1 MQTEIYIFSISP
13 APLKV
18 KNNRAFYGKYYLKRR
33 HFMTDK
39 RTSKIFTSNIRISE
53 TCCFGGTLESEGPLG
68 KFFDGF
74 TEPEPQEG
82 QSWEKHESDMIQN
95 TVKTLLEKAEI
106 PEKEIG
112 LLLGGDLMNQCTSS
126 AYGLEEFDI
135 PYIGLY
141 GACSTFAE
149 GIMTG
154 SMYLEADACRSAI
167 ATASSHFCSAERQ
180 YRFPLS
186 YGAFPQGT
194 SQHTV
199 TGCGAALLE
208 KTEGGNAGIYV
219 KSALPGIV
227 INSGITN
234 ASNMG
239 AAMATAAA
247 DTILRHLN
255 CTGTTLTDYDMIAT
269 GDLGKIGLEMLK
281 DMLKSHG
288 HHDKDNIVTD
298 CGVLVYDTENQDVSC
313 GGSGCGCSAVTFC
326 GYIFDRMKKKELQK
340 VLLVGTGAMMSP
352 QSLLQGL
359 SIPAVAHLVEFEV
372 RL

>member
-1 MQTEIYIFSISP
+1 MT
-13 APLKV
+13 
-18 KNNRAFYGKYYLKRR
+18 NKRNSALFKSR
-33 HFMTDK
+33 
-39 RTSKIFTSNIRISE
+39 IRVSHAS
-53 TCCFGGTLESEGPLG
+53 CFGGKFEKEGPLG
-68 KFFDGF
+68 RYFDGF
-74 TEPEPQEG
+74 APDEPQDGET
-82 QSWEKHESDMIQN
+82 WEKHESDMIQN
-95 TVKTLLEKAEI
+95 TVKTLLDKSQT
-106 PEKEIG
+106 PEKEVG

-126 AYGLEEFDI
+126 AYGLEGFDI
-135 PYIGLY
+135 PYLGLY

-154 SMYLEADACRSAI
+154 SMYIESGAAQSAV
-167 ATASSHFCSAERQ
+167 ASASSHFCTAERQ

-199 TGCGAALLE
+199 TGCGAVLLE
-208 KTEGGNAGIYV
+208 RTSEDGKGIFV

-227 INSGITN
+227 INRGITN

-247 DTILRHLN
+247 DTLLRHLEN
-255 CTGTTLTDYDMIAT
+255 TNTCLSDYDMIAT
-269 GDLGKIGLEMLK
+269 GDLGKIGLEMLW

-288 HHDKDNIVTD
+288 FDDKDNIITD

-326 GYIFDRMKKKELQK
+326 GYIYDRMKKNELK
-340 VLLVGTGAMMSP
+340 RVLLIGTGAMMSP

-359 SIPAVAHLVEFEV
+359 SIPAVAHLVEFEL
-372 RL
+372 RM

>member
-1 MQTEIYIFSISP
+1 
-13 APLKV
+13 
-18 KNNRAFYGKYYLKRR
+18 
-33 HFMTDK
+33 MTDK
-39 RTSKIFTSNIRISE
+39 RTSKIFSSDIRIHAVS
-53 TCCFGGTLESEGPLG
+53 CFGGTFEKEGPLG
-68 KFFDGF
+68 KYFDGF
-74 TEPEPQEG
+74 APDEPAEG

-95 TVKTLLEKAEI
+95 TVENLLEKSEI
-106 PEKEIG
+106 PEQEVG

-126 AYGLEEFDI
+126 AYGLEGFDI

-154 SMYLEADACRSAI
+154 SMYLEANACRSAI
-167 ATASSHFCSAERQ
+167 ASASSHFCTAERQ

-186 YGAFPQGT
+186 YGAFPQNT

-199 TGCGAALLE
+199 TGCGAVLLE
-208 KTEGGNAGIYV
+208 KTDGKESGVYV

-227 INSGITN
+227 INRGITN

-239 AAMATAAA
+239 AAMVTAAT
-247 DTILRHLN
+247 DTIVRHLKSTDTN
-255 CTGTTLTDYDMIAT
+255 LSDYDMIAT
-269 GDLGKIGLEMLK
+269 GDLGKIGLK
-281 DMLKSHG
+281 MLKSLLKNSG
-288 HHDKDNIVTD
+288 YNDKDNIVTD
-298 CGVLVYDTENQDVSC
+298 CGILVYDLENQEVSC

-326 GYIFDRMKKKELQK
+326 AHIYNRMIKGELK
-340 VLLVGTGAMMSP
+340 RVLLVGTGAMMSP

-372 RL
+372 RM

>member
-1 MQTEIYIFSISP
+1 
-13 APLKV
+13 
-18 KNNRAFYGKYYLKRR
+18 
-33 HFMTDK
+33 MTDK
-39 RTSKIFTSNIRISE
+39 RTSKIFSSNIQIRE
-53 TCCFGGTLESEGPLG
+53 TSCFCGTLEGEGPLG
-68 KFFDGF
+68 KHFDGIVKP
-74 TEPEPQEG
+74 EPENG
-82 QSWEKHESDMIQN
+82 QSWEKHESDMIQS
-95 TVKTLLEKAEI
+95 TVKLLLEKSGI

-154 SMYLEADACRSAI
+154 SMYLEANAVHSAI
-167 ATASSHFCSAERQ
+167 ASASSHFCTAERQ

-186 YGAFPQGT
+186 YGAFPQST

-208 KTEGGNAGIYV
+208 KTDGKDEGIYV

-227 INSGITN
+227 INRGITN

-247 DTILRHLN
+247 DTILRHLE
-255 CTGTTLTDYDMIAT
+255 GTNTSLFDYDMIAT

-281 DMLKSHG
+281 DMLNSHG
-288 HHDKDNIVTD
+288 FCDKDNIVTD
-298 CGVLVYDTENQDVSC
+298 CGVMIYDLENQDVSC

-326 GYIFDRMKKKELQK
+326 GYIFDRMKKADLKK
-340 VLLVGTGAMMSP
+340 VLLIGTGAMMSP

-372 RL
+372 RSEA

>member
-1 MQTEIYIFSISP
+1 MTHKRLPKTFTE
-13 APLKV
+13 
-18 KNNRAFYGKYYLKRR
+18 
-33 HFMTDK
+33 
-39 RTSKIFTSNIRISE
+39 NIRVSAAA
-53 TCCFGGTLESEGPLG
+53 CFGSKLEKEGPLG
-68 KFFDGF
+68 AYFDGF
-74 TEPEPQEG
+74 VKEEPDDGET
-82 QSWEKHESDMIQN
+82 WEKNESDMIKS
-95 TVKTLLEKAEI
+95 TVTALLEKSRT
-106 PEKEIG
+106 PENEVG
-112 LLLGGDLMNQCTSS
+112 LLLSGDLMNQCTSS

-154 SMYLEADACRSAI
+154 SMYIEANAVNSAI
-167 ATASSHFCSAERQ
+167 ASASSHFCTAERQ

-199 TGCGAALLE
+199 TGCGAALIE
-208 KTEGGNAGIYV
+208 KVNGNEKGVFV

-227 INSGITN
+227 INRGITN
-234 ASNMG
+234 AANMG

-247 DTILRHLN
+247 DTIIRHLESTN
-255 CTGTTLTDYDMIAT
+255 TTLSDYDMIAT
-269 GDLGKIGLEMLK
+269 GDLGKIGLEMAK
-281 DMLKSHG
+281 DMLKLQG
-288 HHDKDNIVTD
+288 FYDKKGIFTD
-298 CGVLVYDTENQDVSC
+298 CGTLIYDTERQDVSC

-326 GYIFDRMKKKELQK
+326 GYIYDKMSKGELK
-340 VLLVGTGAMMSP
+340 NVLLIGTGAMMSP

-372 RL
+372 RA

>member
-1 MQTEIYIFSISP
+1 
-13 APLKV
+13 
-18 KNNRAFYGKYYLKRR
+18 
-33 HFMTDK
+33 MTDK
-39 RTSKIFTSNIRISE
+39 RNSTLFKSHIRVSHTS
-53 TCCFGGTLESEGPLG
+53 CFGGSLEKEGPIRG
-68 KFFDGF
+68 CFDGF
-74 TEPEPQEG
+74 APPEPNEG
-82 QSWEKHESDMIQN
+82 ETWEKHESDMIKS
-95 TVKTLLEKAEI
+95 TVCALLDKSNI

-112 LLLGGDLMNQCTSS
+112 LLLGGDLLNQCTSS
-126 AYGLEEFDI
+126 AYGLEDFDI

-154 SMYLEADACRSAI
+154 SMYIEAGAVQSAL
-167 ATASSHFCSAERQ
+167 ASASSHFCTAERQ

-186 YGAFPQGT
+186 YGSFPQGT

-208 KTEGGNAGIYV
+208 KTTDNEKGIFV

-227 INSGITN
+227 INRGITN

-247 DTILRHLN
+247 DTILRHLQN
-255 CTGTTLTDYDMIAT
+255 TGTNLCDYDMIAT

-288 HHDKDNIVTD
+288 FDDKDNTVTD
-298 CGVLVYDTENQDVSC
+298 CGVMIYDLENQDVSC

-326 GYIFDRMKKKELQK
+326 GYICDRMKKNELEK
-340 VLLVGTGAMMSP
+340 VLLIGTGAMMSP

-359 SIPAVAHLVEFEV
+359 SIPAVAHLVEFEL
-372 RL
+372 RG

>member
-1 MQTEIYIFSISP
+1 
-13 APLKV
+13 
-18 KNNRAFYGKYYLKRR
+18 
-33 HFMTDK
+33 MTDK
-39 RTSKIFTSNIRISE
+39 RPSKIFTSAIRISH
-53 TCCFGGTLESEGPLG
+53 TSCFGSSLEKDGPLG
-68 KFFDGF
+68 DFFDGIMP
-74 TEPEPQEG
+74 PEPDDGET
-82 QSWEKHESDMIQN
+82 WEKHESDMIKN
-95 TVKTLLEKAEI
+95 TVTSLLQKSHI

-126 AYGLEEFDI
+126 AYGLEDFDI

-154 SMYLEADACRSAI
+154 SMYLEANAAQSAI
-167 ATASSHFCSAERQ
+167 ASASSHFCTAERQ

-186 YGAFPQGT
+186 YGAFPQST

-208 KTEGGNAGIYV
+208 KTDTKQPGVYV

-227 INSGITN
+227 IDRGITN

-247 DTILRHLN
+247 DTILRHLKN
-255 CTGTTLTDYDMIAT
+255 TETCISDYDMIAT
-269 GDLGKIGLEMLK
+269 GDLGKIGVEMTK
-281 DMLKSHG
+281 DMLKGHG
-288 HHDKDNIVTD
+288 YSDTQNIITD
-298 CGVLVYDTENQDVSC
+298 CGIMIYDTENQDVSC

-326 GYIFDRMKKKELQK
+326 GYIYNKMSIGKLKR
-340 VLLVGTGAMMSP
+340 VLLIGTGAMMSP
-352 QSLLQGL
+352 QSLMQGL
-359 SIPAVAHLVEFEV
+359 SIPAVAHLVEFEL
-372 RL
+372 RN

>member
-1 MQTEIYIFSISP
+1 
-13 APLKV
+13 
-18 KNNRAFYGKYYLKRR
+18 
-33 HFMTDK
+33 MTDK
-39 RTSKIFTSNIRISE
+39 RKGKIFTSNIRISE
-53 TCCFGGTLESEGPLG
+53 TACFGAKLESEGPLG
-68 KFFDGF
+68 KYFDGIVKD
-74 TEPEPQEG
+74 EPDDG
-82 QSWEKHESDMIQN
+82 QSWEKHESDMIKS
-95 TVKTLLEKAEI
+95 TVKTLLQKAQT
-106 PEKEIG
+106 PEKDVG

-126 AYGLEEFDI
+126 AYGLEDFDI

-141 GACSTFAE
+141 GACSTFVE

-154 SMYLEADACRSAI
+154 SMYLEANACHSAI
-167 ATASSHFCSAERQ
+167 ASASSHFCTAERQ

-199 TGCGAALLE
+199 TGCGAAFLQKTDGKE
-208 KTEGGNAGIYV
+208 KGVYV

-227 INSGITN
+227 INRGITN

-247 DTILRHLN
+247 DTILRHLKG
-255 CTGTTLTDYDMIAT
+255 TDTTLSDYDMIAT

-281 DMLKSHG
+281 DMLESHG
-288 HHDKDNIVTD
+288 FDDKNNIVTD
-298 CGVLVYDTENQDVSC
+298 CGVMIYDLENQDVSC

-326 GYIFDRMKKKELQK
+326 GYIYDRMMKGNLRK
-340 VLLVGTGAMMSP
+340 VLLIGTGAMMSP

-359 SIPAVAHLVEFEV
+359 SIPAVAHLVEFETW
-372 RL
+372 R

>member
-1 MQTEIYIFSISP
+1 
-13 APLKV
+13 
-18 KNNRAFYGKYYLKRR
+18 
-33 HFMTDK
+33 MTDK
-39 RTSKIFTSNIRISE
+39 RVPKKFNSSIRI
-53 TCCFGGTLESEGPLG
+53 TATACFGAKFEKQGPLEAY
-68 KFFDGF
+68 FDGF
-74 TEPEPQEG
+74 VKEEPDDGET
-82 QSWEKHESDMIQN
+82 WEKNESDMIKS
-95 TVKTLLEKAEI
+95 TVSTLLEKSHI
-106 PEKEIG
+106 PESDVG

-126 AYGLEEFDI
+126 AYGLEGFDI

-154 SMYLEADACRSAI
+154 SMYIEANSVNSAI
-167 ATASSHFCSAERQ
+167 ASASSHFCTAERQ

-199 TGCGAALLE
+199 TGCGAALIE
-208 KTEGGNAGIYV
+208 KVDGTEKGIYV

-227 INSGITN
+227 INRGITN
-234 ASNMG
+234 AANMG

-247 DTILRHLN
+247 DTIIRFLESEHKQIS
-255 CTGTTLTDYDMIAT
+255 DYDMIAT
-269 GDLGKIGLEMLK
+269 GDLGKIGLEMAK

-288 HHDKDNIVTD
+288 FFDQNDIFTD
-298 CGVLVYDTENQDVSC
+298 CGILVYDTEKQDVSC

-326 GYIFDRMKKKELQK
+326 GYIYDKMSKGELK
-340 VLLVGTGAMMSP
+340 NVLLIGTGAMMSP

-372 RL
+372 RA

>member
-1 MQTEIYIFSISP
+1 
-13 APLKV
+13 
-18 KNNRAFYGKYYLKRR
+18 
-33 HFMTDK
+33 MTDK
-39 RTSKIFTSNIRISE
+39 RVPKVFASNIRVSAAA
-53 TCCFGGTLESEGPLG
+53 CFGGALEKEGPLG
-68 KFFDGF
+68 SYFDGF
-74 TEPEPQEG
+74 IKEEPDDDET
-82 QSWEKHESDMIQN
+82 WEKNESDMIEK
-95 TVKTLLEKAEI
+95 TVTALIEKSGI

-126 AYGLEEFDI
+126 AYGLEGFDI

-149 GIMTG
+149 GVMTG
-154 SMYLEADACRSAI
+154 SMYLEADACHSAVSS
-167 ATASSHFCSAERQ
+167 ASSHFCTAERQ

-186 YGAFPQGT
+186 YGAFPQST

-208 KTEGGNAGIYV
+208 KTAGNEMGIFV

-227 INSGITN
+227 INRGITN

-247 DTILRHLN
+247 DTILRFLEAEHKQIS
-255 CTGTTLTDYDMIAT
+255 DYDMIVT
-269 GDLGKIGLEMLK
+269 GDLGKIGLEMAK

-288 HHDKDNIVTD
+288 FHDENDIFTD
-298 CGVLVYDTENQDVSC
+298 CGILVYDAENQDVSC

-326 GYIFDRMKKKELQK
+326 GYIYDKMSKGELK
-340 VLLVGTGAMMSP
+340 NVLLIGTGAMMSP

-359 SIPAVAHLVEFEV
+359 SIPAVAHLVEFEA